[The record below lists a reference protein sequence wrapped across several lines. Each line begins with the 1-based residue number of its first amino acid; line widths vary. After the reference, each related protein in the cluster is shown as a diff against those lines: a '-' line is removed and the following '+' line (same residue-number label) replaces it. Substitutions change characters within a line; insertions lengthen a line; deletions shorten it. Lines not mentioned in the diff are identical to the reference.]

1 MRLHVVVVVGLLCQ
15 GVSILSWERVK
26 GHAFSAET
34 PVISRT
40 HENSGEFGN
49 EWTRSSGHPSKCRL
63 LPAWLDL
70 YDRMII

>member
-40 HENSGEFGN
+40 HENSGEFGRARAVTRPSVDCCQRG
-49 EWTRSSGHPSKCRL
+49 WTC
-63 LPAWLDL
+63 
-70 YDRMII
+70 MIE